1 MTRKI
6 LLLCN
11 LSSGTGA
18 ASRSI
23 FEIVRTLSENDC
35 VVTVYPIIPSKGLTS
50 EKIIE
55 ENPHYYD
62 AFVVCG
68 GDGTLNH
75 VINTICKLDLDTP
88 IGYVPFGST
97 NDFAKTL
104 YRKDRVTVQEVCE
117 QIIKN
122 DPIAYDIGKI
132 NNEYFNYV
140 AAFGAFTRVSYT
152 TPQELKNIFGYGG
165 YVLNTIASFPED
177 INYRRFAR
185 VIHDGIEEEGQ
196 YLAGF
201 VSNSISVAGMKAP
214 GITSSE
220 IDDGFFEV
228 NLIHCPENLFETA
241 EITGAILGGNSE
253 KLVSK
258 FAVKNLEMYFEEE
271 AAWTMD
277 GEDGKNFKSVIITVL
292 PKRIRIFAR
301 K

>member
-1 MTRKI
+1 M
-6 LLLCN
+6 
-11 LSSGTGA
+11 
-18 ASRSI
+18 
-23 FEIVRTLSENDC
+23 
-35 VVTVYPIIPSKGLTS
+35 
-50 EKIIE
+50 
-55 ENPHYYD
+55 
-62 AFVVCG
+62 
-68 GDGTLNH
+68 
-75 VINTICKLDLDTP
+75 INSICKLNLDTP

-104 YRKDRVTVQEVCE
+104 YRKDKVTVQEVCE
-117 QIIKN
+117 QIIIN
-122 DPIAYDIGKI
+122 DPISYDIGKI

-228 NLIHCPENLFETA
+228 NLIHYPENLFETA
-241 EITGAILGGNSE
+241 EITGAILGGTSE

-258 FAVKNLEMYFEEE
+258 FAVRNFEMYFEEE

-277 GEDGKNFKSVIITVL
+277 GEDGKNFKSVRINVL